1 MNDMV
6 DMSQFVEAKS
16 DQLNADDLMG
26 RTLTITV
33 TRVTGSDSSEQPVI
47 IHYEGDNG
55 KPFKPCKTMRRVLLG
70 VWGKHASEY
79 VGRSMTLYR
88 DDSVSF
94 GGLQT
99 GGTRISHMSHIDG
112 EKVIVVNKTRGK
124 KAGIKIKPL
133 QLDQRQ
139 TKPADPNA
147 AEKWATDHIGF
158 VVGAADLERLAAI
171 QASGKKAMDKL
182 AGTNPELHAKVTAAY
197 AARHAELSADES
209 FATPDTPAD
218 DPFAGDGG
226 DVDGEEG

>member
-99 GGTRISHMSHIDG
+99 GGTRISHMSHIDS
-112 EKVIVVNKTRGK
+112 EKVVVVNKTRGK

-133 QLDQRQ
+133 VIEQRQ
-139 TKPADPNA
+139 ASAPKSDDLGA
-147 AEKWATDHIGF
+147 WARKFINS
-158 VVGAADLERLAAI
+158 L
-171 QASGKKAMDKL
+171 GKAPSLDKL
-182 AGTNPELHAKVTAAY
+182 NAY
-197 AARHAELSADES
+197 ATQSQGKLDALELEIPEAHEACMAALNDKRAS
-209 FATPDTPAD
+209 FADD
-218 DPFAGDGG
+218 DGDPFADAPDAADAGDAADSDGG
-226 DVDGEEG
+226 E